1 MKFKDLWGLIL
12 PLLAILVVVYIV
24 KISDKVDKPAVENHA
39 GAVDDS
45 YYPSKQQAVGE
56 SLEKSDV
63 QYHGGYAYVD
73 MGTSVMWATN
83 NLGAASPELTG
94 DTYTW
99 GEIRAQKG
107 YSRNYKYGEG
117 DWKVTKYCEEDESTS
132 WAGEGQP
139 DGLTKLLPED
149 DAACNSWGNGWRMPS
164 SDEWKELSDKC
175 NWKWVMYND
184 VYGFLV
190 TAGNGNC
197 IFLPANKKNARTN
210 RVESLKYWS
219 SSLAAANSAY
229 CMDGDGSPRRGM
241 NYEERRAPLP
251 IRAVLPKE
259 KAADV
264 IEPER
269 SVVYSFPTK
278 DPNHHEWVDLGLSV
292 KWATCNVGASSVEET
307 GGYYAWGEFFEKA
320 EYSMFS
326 YIWSSEPI
334 YVDGEPSM
342 VQVMMTK
349 YSNED
354 RKTHLDREDD
364 VASVMWGRHWRLPS
378 KEEWEELRN
387 NCNWEWKQMGTEK
400 GYRITSRKNGN
411 SIFLPA
417 GGWKY
422 NNDLIF
428 YLMDHEGLYLSS
440 DKNDNWNIWSLSFS
454 DDNIV
459 VRGDNDAKIGYSVR
473 PVWDSTSE
481 LAETALADKLT
492 ILPVKESCPTGED
505 AGYEWVDLGLSVKWA
520 SCNVGATR
528 ASDYGN
534 YYAWGEIRTKEKYS
548 SEALRYKDGNKYTK
562 YCSSAYEWGGEG
574 DPDGKKKLELADDAA
589 HASRGGGWRIPTDE
603 EWTELQRKCGWSWTM
618 RDGCWGYL
626 VYSRESGNS
635 IFLPAAGSYGYD
647 GGINVEYDGA
657 FGSYWSS
664 SLYWTDSFAYSVS
677 FSSKE
682 VSRDGTLRYFGLSI
696 RPVTDR

>member
-73 MGTSVMWATN
+73 MGTSVMWANN

-99 GEIRAQKG
+99 GEIKAQKG

-259 KAADV
+259 KAADF
-264 IEPER
+264 IEPEH
-269 SVVYSFPTK
+269 SVVSSFPTK

-292 KWATCNVGASSVEET
+292 KWATCNVGAASPSEFGSVFLWGETEDKREKSTWDYKWFVPNTTYITKYGRTEDPKFWGNDGFPDDNTHLDSSDDAATVLWGSSWRTPTKEEFEELSQKCEWT
-307 GGYYAWGEFFEKA
+307 KTEVDGCVGYVVTSTINGNYIFFPMTYNEHEGRYEGSYWSSDLSPESWRAWAKVFPFKGIMIAARIDSNPVRPVWDPTPRRAQSKPSSQPKYEMIQGHEGVDMGVSVKWAAYNLGADSMSDFGDYYAWGET
-320 EYSMFS
+320 
-326 YIWSSEPI
+326 
-334 YVDGEPSM
+334 
-342 VQVMMTK
+342 MTK
-349 YSNED
+349 
-354 RKTHLDREDD
+354 RCF
-364 VASVMWGRHWRLPS
+364 
-378 KEEWEELRN
+378 EWN
-387 NCNWEWKQMGTEK
+387 K
-400 GYRITSRKNGN
+400 YRYQRSGST
-411 SIFLPA
+411 F
-417 GGWKY
+417 
-422 NNDLIF
+422 
-428 YLMDHEGLYLSS
+428 
-440 DKNDNWNIWSLSFS
+440 
-454 DDNIV
+454 DNIQF
-459 VRGDNDAKIGYSVR
+459 
-473 PVWDSTSE
+473 
-481 LAETALADKLT
+481 
-492 ILPVKESCPTGED
+492 
-505 AGYEWVDLGLSVKWA
+505 
-520 SCNVGATR
+520 TR
-528 ASDYGN
+528 YN
-534 YYAWGEIRTKEKYS
+534 TKEQFGSVDYVT
-548 SEALRYKDGNKYTK
+548 ELKDN
-562 YCSSAYEWGGEG
+562 
-574 DPDGKKKLELADDAA
+574 DDAA
-589 HASRGGGWRIPTDE
+589 SVRWGDKWRIPTAE
-603 EWTELQRKCGWSWTM
+603 QWKELQENCEWIWTEFKNTLGFIVVAKN
-618 RDGCWGYL
+618 
-626 VYSRESGNS
+626 GNKL
-635 IFLPAAGSYGYD
+635 FLPAAGVFSGSKLHFEREEGY
-647 GGINVEYDGA
+647 
-657 FGSYWSS
+657 YWTS
-664 SLYWTDSFAYSVS
+664 SLAADPRRAYYCSIFDKQVKLDTRDRFA
-677 FSSKE
+677 
-682 VSRDGTLRYFGLSI
+682 GLTI
-696 RPVTDR
+696 RPVAK